1 MCLDTRACIILM
13 NSTPGDIYPHI
24 ANVSVLAYMK
34 KILKV
39 LSEFSRSVYIL
50 TQAFEG
56 RKLMTY
62 LYLVHRCSNAIQI
75 RVCSDKTFSVTLN
88 LTLG

>member
-34 KILKV
+34 ENI
-39 LSEFSRSVYIL
+39 
-50 TQAFEG
+50 EG
-56 RKLMTY
+56 FVRIFAVFIY
-62 LYLVHRCSNAIQI
+62 
-75 RVCSDKTFSVTLN
+75 
-88 LTLG
+88 